1 MIKLISITQI
11 QIHYLSDLNRRFKIF
26 LEFYGFTEFLLV
38 FVDLNRYLIELVLK
52 ILNKF
57 IFIYI
62 FINKIFIY
70 CVWDCYNNRWLTSI
84 YYNINNYTINKTP
97 RTGYTWWLLFFIKIS
112 YFIYYWGFKSPSWL
126 GIIISLSN
134 FIIYKKI
141 PLMSSKK
148 FN

>member
-1 MIKLISITQI
+1 MLTIYLTVMIKLISITQI

-70 CVWDCYNNRWLTSI
+70 CVWDCYNNGWLTSI

-97 RTGYTWWLLFFIKIS
+97 RTGYT
-112 YFIYYWGFKSPSWL
+112 
-126 GIIISLSN
+126 
-134 FIIYKKI
+134 
-141 PLMSSKK
+141 
-148 FN
+148 